1 MIDPDEGEEASLFPD
16 DEAELTIAELPT
28 VNAAEAPGVR
38 KQRRTKAEREQEAR
52 NFWQAVFADPVGR
65 REMWGILS
73 VCHPF
78 ETKYG
83 VGPTGF
89 PNDKASDAYMA
100 EQQIGLRLFLSWQ
113 AMDFDGVSQMVHEN
127 DPRFAAKPRK

>member
-1 MIDPDEGEEASLFPD
+1 MITGDEEEAGLFPD
-16 DEAELTIAELPT
+16 DEADLTVEEQPT
-28 VNAAEAPGVR
+28 VNVAEISSVR
-38 KQRRTKAEREQEAR
+38 KQKRTKASRELEAK
-52 NFWQAVFADPVGR
+52 NFWKAVFADPVGR

-83 VGPTGF
+83 IGPTGF

-113 AMDFDGVSQMVHEN
+113 AMDFDGVSRMVREH
-127 DPRFAAKPRK
+127 DPRFAEKPRK